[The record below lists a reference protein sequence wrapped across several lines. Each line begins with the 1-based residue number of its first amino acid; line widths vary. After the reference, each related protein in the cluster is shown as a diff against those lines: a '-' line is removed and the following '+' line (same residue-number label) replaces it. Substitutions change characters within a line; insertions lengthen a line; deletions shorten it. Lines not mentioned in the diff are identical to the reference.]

1 MGPGGDFHR
10 NITNEQERLQ
20 QQRQLAGGGGEQLQQ
35 QQHPQVPPVVQG
47 GGGDNRPNNVSLQ
60 LPAVVARRNQ
70 LDHLVSQDSNGPP
83 DQEDNASGSGP
94 ENRLD
99 RDPGLVINP
108 IIFCLPIAIKDK

>member
-20 QQRQLAGGGGEQLQQ
+20 QQRQLAGGGGEQGG
-35 QQHPQVPPVVQG
+35 QVPPVVQG

-108 IIFCLPIAIKDK
+108 IIFCLPFAIKNK